1 MGNEPRGVLTT
12 SGDWTTF
19 KIKNMLHVCMDSLP
33 RNFGERDLMDC
44 LRASDGT
51 LRREKEVNR

>member
-1 MGNEPRGVLTT
+1 MGYETRGVLTT

-19 KIKNMLHVCMDSLP
+19 KIKNMLHACMDSLP
-33 RNFGERDLMDC
+33 RNFEERDLMDC

-51 LRREKEVNR
+51 LRREIEVNR